1 MSAADTIIPTAAL
14 DQAHTCLD
22 TMIEKVGHA
31 IDAEWHTADD
41 IWIQVL
47 NSVSTLDA
55 EQQRQNLALL
65 LVVALQR
72 LAMAQS

>member
-1 MSAADTIIPTAAL
+1 VSAVDSIIPTSAL

-22 TMIEKVGHA
+22 VMIEKVYNA
-31 IDAEWHTADD
+31 ENLEWHTADD

-47 NSVSTLDA
+47 NSVDKLTP
-55 EQQRQNLALL
+55 EQQKQNLALL

-72 LAMAQS
+72 LANHP